1 MGVDLVIDGCFDFFQ
16 ILFSSVLLA
25 LSDEINIHLIMNVE
39 VNSLRRKTN
48 FLLPISV
55 NGYDILMLVV

>member
-1 MGVDLVIDGCFDFFQ
+1 MGVDLVIDGCFAFFQ

-55 NGYDILMLVV
+55 NGYDILMLAV

>member
-16 ILFSSVLLA
+16 ILLSSVLLA

-55 NGYDILMLVV
+55 NGYDILMLAV

>member
-1 MGVDLVIDGCFDFFQ
+1 MGVDLVIDGCFAFFQ
-16 ILFSSVLLA
+16 ILFSLVLLA

-39 VNSLRRKTN
+39 VNSLCRKTN

-55 NGYDILMLVV
+55 NGYDILMLAV